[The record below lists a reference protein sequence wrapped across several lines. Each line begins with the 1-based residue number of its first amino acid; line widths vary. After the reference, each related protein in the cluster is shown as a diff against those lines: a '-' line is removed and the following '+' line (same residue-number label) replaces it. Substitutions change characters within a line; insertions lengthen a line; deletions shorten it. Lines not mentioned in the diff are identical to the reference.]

1 MCFGLYASWNYHPAW
16 GAQSLSCHGFRASFE
31 SLDTKLDNIH
41 STVASHDQRI
51 GSLESGLTEVSQ
63 RLEHSEAACSGLC
76 KNNESLQVKVSDLE
90 GRSRMFTSWVFLSPS
105 KAHVQRSSSPNF
117 LLMFSGIR
125 FWSRRP
131 SWTELQACSGAE
143 TASSGSAFS
152 SLPGEGFGYSW
163 VLLKKAFWLI
173 KATRFCHSQLLECP
187 A

>member
-16 GAQSLSCHGFRASFE
+16 GAQSLSCHGFKASFE

-63 RLEHSEAACSGLC
+63 RLEHSEAACSGLS

-125 FWSRRP
+125 FWILESPPKLDR
-131 SWTELQACSGAE
+131 A
-143 TASSGSAFS
+143 AS
-152 SLPGEGFGYSW
+152 
-163 VLLKKAFWLI
+163 LLRGRDRVQWFCILI
-173 KATRFCHSQLLECP
+173 APQVKDLVIRESC
-187 A
+187 